1 MTSSRIVTDLGGTW
15 DLEILGTTPSS
26 HDVTVPGP
34 WTTQI
39 AGFGDSHETV
49 RYRRTFDA
57 QPSAD
62 MRQVLTFGGV
72 NHTAVVSVNG
82 VEVGRNVGAWSRF
95 EVDVTDAVVAG
106 ENTLEVVVSYPPRLR
121 EGDEP
126 SFLEVPH
133 GKQSWYG
140 TTAGI
145 WQPVALETRHAAH
158 VRSISVHA
166 DAASASIEI
175 AAELTDA
182 ARAAT
187 VRAEVRFAGEVVA
200 DGELIDG
207 AATLTV
213 DAPVLWGLDAPN
225 LYDVTVSV
233 IEGADVRDAVSVQTG
248 FRTFEARDGSFF
260 LNGRE
265 IELRAVLDQD
275 YHPGSSSIPES
286 TEALE
291 ELFRRTREL
300 GFTMLRVH
308 IKRPDP
314 RYYEIAD
321 RLGMLVWTEL
331 PSWLTWTPAGA
342 EAGLQLLEDF
352 IREDGHHPSIVTWTV
367 INESWGMDQKS
378 AKQRAWLRDA
388 FHRIKAAA
396 RGSLVVD
403 NSACRPNFHLETDI
417 DDYHLYRGIPESRR
431 EWDALIAE
439 FASRP
444 DWTFTP
450 YGDGV
455 RTGVEPLMLSEF
467 GNWALPHTLDQF
479 EDGTEPWWFGS
490 GADWA
495 FGAGEGTRLLERFR
509 SLGLEDVFGSWEAL
523 VEALHES
530 QLVANRYQTT
540 SIRLHPE
547 ISGYVLTQ
555 LSDVQW
561 EANGLFDMNRAPKR
575 GTAEWGLSNQDAAV
589 ALRTDAY
596 SVFGGGAVELTA
608 TVIPMRGVD
617 EARPATLRL
626 LADGELVADFA
637 VDATVRSAHTF
648 SLSAALPARAMR
660 VEAELHLDGALLA
673 RDAAEILVID
683 PTDDAGIAV
692 RAADAEVA
700 AWATAQG
707 IALTDDADAVLVTR
721 AFDEAAQ
728 QTARDGGRVLVLVED
743 EHAFSDALDY
753 LPSARLGSR
762 SGDGDWVPRTEWL
775 DRRGAFSTVPGGPI
789 LSIAFEDL
797 LGPLVINGIPNAMR
811 SARVHSAIF
820 SGWLRGAA
828 TTTTT
833 IAWSEGQVTFTTL
846 RVRAA
851 ADVPVARSLAHA
863 LVRAAAE

>member
-1 MTSSRIVTDLGGTW
+1 MAPSRIVTDLGGTW
-15 DLEILGTTPSS
+15 DLEILGDAPGA
-26 HDVTVPGP
+26 HRVTVPGP
-34 WTTQI
+34 WTTQLP
-39 AGFGDSHETV
+39 GYGDSHESV
-49 RYRRTFDA
+49 RYRRTFRA
-57 QPSAD
+57 APSAG

-82 VEVGRNVGAWSRF
+82 VEVGRNAGAWSRF
-95 EVDVTDAVVAG
+95 ELDVTDAVVEG

-158 VRSISVHA
+158 VRALSVRA
-166 DAASASIEI
+166 DAATGSIEV
-175 AAELTDA
+175 AAELTEA
-182 ARAAT
+182 ARAST
-187 VRAEVRFAGEVVA
+187 VRAEVRFAGELVAEGALVDGRAALVVE
-200 DGELIDG
+200 D
-207 AATLTV
+207 
-213 DAPVLWGLDAPN
+213 PVLWGLDAPN
-225 LYDVTVSV
+225 LYDVAVTVLDGD
-233 IEGADVRDAVSVQTG
+233 EVRDSVAVQTG
-248 FRTFEARDGSFF
+248 FRTFEARDGAFL

-291 ELFRRTREL
+291 QLFRHTREL

-331 PSWLTWTPAGA
+331 PSWLTWTPEGA

-352 IREDGHHPSIVTWTV
+352 IREDGHHPSIVAWTV
-367 INESWGMDQKS
+367 INESWGLDQKS

-388 FHRIKAAA
+388 YHRIKAAA

-417 DDYHLYRGIPESRR
+417 DDYHFYRGIPESRR
-431 EWDALIAE
+431 EWDELIAE

-450 YGDGV
+450 HGDGH
-455 RTGVEPLMLSEF
+455 RTGAEPLVLSEF
-467 GNWALPHTLDQF
+467 GNWALPYALDQF
-479 EDGTEPWWFGS
+479 EDGAEPWWFGA

-495 FGAGEGTRLLERFR
+495 FGAGEGTRLLQRFR
-509 SLGLEDVFGSWEAL
+509 ALGLEGVFGSWEAL

-596 SVFGGGAVELTA
+596 SVFGGGTVELTA
-608 TVIPMRGVD
+608 TVIPLRGVA

-626 LADGELVADFA
+626 LADGEPVAEFA
-637 VDATVRSAHTF
+637 VDATERTAHPFT
-648 SLSAALPARAMR
+648 LAAALPARAMR
-660 VEAELHLDGALLA
+660 VEAELILDGALFA

-683 PTDDAGIAV
+683 PSDDAGIAV

-700 AWATAQG
+700 AWASAQG
-707 IALTDDADAVLVTR
+707 IALTQAPDAVLVTR
-721 AFDEAAQ
+721 VFDAAAQ
-728 QTARDGGRVLVLVED
+728 DLARDGGRVLVLVED
-743 EHAFSDALDY
+743 EHALSDALDY

-775 DRRGAFSTVPGGPI
+775 DRRGAFGTVPGGPI

-797 LGPLVINGIPNAMR
+797 LGPLVINGIPHAMR
-811 SARVHSAIF
+811 PARVHSAIF

-833 IAWSEGQVTFTTL
+833 IAWSEGRVTFTTL

-851 ADVPVARSLAHA
+851 AHVPVARSLAHA

>member
-1 MTSSRIVTDLGGTW
+1 MTPSRIVTDLGGTW
-15 DLEILGTTPSS
+15 DLEILGDASSS
-26 HDVTVPGP
+26 HQVVVPGP
-34 WTTQI
+34 WTTQV
-39 AGFGDSHETV
+39 AGYGDSHDAV

-57 QPSAD
+57 QPSPG
-62 MRQVLTFGGV
+62 MRQLLTFGGV

-82 VEVGRNVGAWSRF
+82 VEVGRSVGGWSRF
-95 EVDVTDAVVAG
+95 EFDVTDAVVEG
-106 ENTLEVVVSYPPRLR
+106 ENLLEVVVSYPPRVR
-121 EGDEP
+121 EGEEP

-145 WQPVALETRHAAH
+145 WQPVALETRDAAH
-158 VRSISVHA
+158 VRDLSVHA
-166 DAASASIEI
+166 DAASGSIEVI
-175 AAELTDA
+175 AELTDA

-187 VRAEVRFAGEVVA
+187 VRAQVRFEGELVAEAAVA
-200 DGELIDG
+200 DGRAVI
-207 AATLTV
+207 TV
-213 DAPVLWGLDAPN
+213 EDPVLWGLDAPN
-225 LYDVTVSV
+225 LYEVIVEVVDGDV
-233 IEGADVRDAVSVQTG
+233 VRDAVSRQTG

-291 ELFRRTREL
+291 ELFRQTRAL

-331 PSWLTWTPAGA
+331 PSWLTWTPEGA
-342 EAGLQLLEDF
+342 ETGLKLLEEF
-352 IREDGHHPSIVTWTV
+352 IREDGHHPSIVTWTI
-367 INESWGMDQKS
+367 INESWGLDQKS
-378 AKQRAWLRDA
+378 AKQRAWLREA
-388 FHRIKAAA
+388 YHRIKAAA

-417 DDYHLYRGIPESRR
+417 DDYHFYRGIPESRR
-431 EWDALIAE
+431 EWDQLIAE

-444 DWTFTP
+444 EWSFTP
-450 YGDGV
+450 HGDGH
-455 RTGVEPLMLSEF
+455 RTGDEPLMLSEF
-467 GNWALPHTLDQF
+467 GNWALPQSLDQF
-479 EDGTEPWWFGS
+479 EDGAEPWWFGP

-495 FGAGEGTRLLERFR
+495 FGAGEGTHLLQRFR

-561 EANGLFDMNRAPKR
+561 EANGLFDMNRTPKR

-617 EARPATLRL
+617 EAQPATLRL
-626 LADGELVADFA
+626 LADGEQVAEFA
-637 VDATVRSAHTF
+637 VDATVRSTHTL
-648 SLSAALPARAMR
+648 SLAAALPARAMR
-660 VEAELHLDGALLA
+660 VEAELHQGGALVA

-683 PTDDAGIAV
+683 AADDAGIPV

-700 AWATAQG
+700 AWARAQG
-707 IALTDDADAVLVTR
+707 IALTDDPDAVLVSR
-721 AFDEAAQ
+721 VFDADAQ
-728 QTARDGGRVLVLVED
+728 EFARDGGRVLVLVED
-743 EHAFSDALDY
+743 ENAFSDALDY

-775 DRRGAFSTVPGGPI
+775 DRRGAFSSVPGGPI

-797 LGPLVINGIPNAMR
+797 LGPLVINGIPHAMR
-811 SARVHSAIF
+811 PARVHSAIF

-851 ADVPVARSLAHA
+851 SDVPVARSLAHA